1 MDNHKL
7 KAGRTITIILNLLVI
22 HFSVFSQQ
30 TLNKSIIHDGMQ
42 REYILY
48 VPATYTGNS
57 ATSIVLNFHG
67 YGSSA
72 AQQMWYGDFR
82 PIADTADFLIVHPQG
97 SLFNGISHW
106 NVGGW
111 TIGSTVDDIGFVE
124 ALIDSVGADY
134 NIDSTRIYATGMSNG
149 GFMSF
154 LLASQLSEKIAA
166 IASVAGSMTPET
178 YNNSN
183 PSHPTPILQFHG
195 TADGV
200 VPYNGA
206 IWTLSVED
214 VLQYWVDYNYCNALP
229 SITSLPD
236 IEPTD
241 GSTVEH
247 IVYSG
252 GDNEVNVEH
261 FRIIGGEH
269 TWPGSDFG
277 GAGTNY
283 DIDASAEI
291 WNFFSRFD
299 INGLMGVTGIETTN
313 TKDIKLR
320 VYPNP
325 ARSYI
330 VIENNFLSPKEYEI
344 RSAQGKLLL
353 KGVINSENQR
363 IDLHGLP
370 TSFYLLR
377 LGNQS
382 VKILKAE

>member
-1 MDNHKL
+1 MDIYKL
-7 KAGRTITIILNLLVI
+7 KVGRTITIILNLLAI

-30 TLNKSIIHDGMQ
+30 TLNKSIIHDGIQ

-48 VPATYTGNS
+48 VPATYNGNS

-206 IWTLSVED
+206 IWTLS
-214 VLQYWVDYNYCNALP
+214 
-229 SITSLPD
+229 
-236 IEPTD
+236 
-241 GSTVEH
+241 
-247 IVYSG
+247 
-252 GDNEVNVEH
+252 
-261 FRIIGGEH
+261 
-269 TWPGSDFG
+269 
-277 GAGTNY
+277 
-283 DIDASAEI
+283 
-291 WNFFSRFD
+291 
-299 INGLMGVTGIETTN
+299 
-313 TKDIKLR
+313 
-320 VYPNP
+320 
-325 ARSYI
+325 
-330 VIENNFLSPKEYEI
+330 
-344 RSAQGKLLL
+344 
-353 KGVINSENQR
+353 
-363 IDLHGLP
+363 
-370 TSFYLLR
+370 
-377 LGNQS
+377 
-382 VKILKAE
+382 